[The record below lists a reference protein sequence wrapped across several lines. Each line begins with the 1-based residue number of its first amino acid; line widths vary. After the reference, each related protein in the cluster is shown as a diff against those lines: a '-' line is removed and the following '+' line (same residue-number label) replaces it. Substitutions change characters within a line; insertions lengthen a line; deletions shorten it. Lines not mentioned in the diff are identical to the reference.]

1 MLINAIRNAI
11 NYAIGINWVNVQ
23 KDVTLYAKATLYVF
37 KKLKY
42 AKIQCYKI
50 LKR

>member
-1 MLINAIRNAI
+1 MLINAIRNAK
-11 NYAIGINWVNVQ
+11 NYAIRIDWVNFQ
-23 KDVTLYAKATLYVF
+23 KNVTLYAKATLYAWE
-37 KKLKY
+37 KLKY